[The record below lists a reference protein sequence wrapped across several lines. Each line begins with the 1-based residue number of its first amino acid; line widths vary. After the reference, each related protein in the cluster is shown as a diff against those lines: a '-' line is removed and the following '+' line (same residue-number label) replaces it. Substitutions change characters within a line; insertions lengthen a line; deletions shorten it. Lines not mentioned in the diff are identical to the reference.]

1 MEAIGKGIQSLLGIG
16 PDTQA
21 KIFYSVIAIV
31 IIWILRIIAVKTA
44 FRHTEDLRSRY
55 RWQKSSGYIAAFVI
69 LIVVGR
75 IWIEG
80 LQSLVTYLGLLSAGV
95 AIALRDPIMN
105 LAAWLFIL
113 WRRPFELGDRIQIG
127 EHAGDVIDQR
137 VFQFTLAEIGNWVDA
152 DQSTGRIIHIPNG
165 MIFTQMQANYSKG
178 FQYIWNEIP
187 VLITFESNWKKAKQI
202 LLEIAQEHSE
212 HLSKSAEERVKAAA
226 RRYLIIYKTLTPIVY
241 TGVKDSGVMLTIRYL
256 CEPRKRRG
264 TSQSIWEDVLE
275 EFARQDDIALAY
287 PTTRIYSE
295 FYEGRK
301 EGKQKTSSNNNIPE

>member
-1 MEAIGKGIQSLLGIG
+1 METVVNWIQHWIGIG
-16 PDTQA
+16 PETQA
-21 KIFYSVIAIV
+21 KLFYSIIAIV
-31 IIWILRIIAVKTA
+31 IIWILRIIAVKAT
-44 FRHTEDLRSRY
+44 FKRTEDPHSRY
-55 RWQKSSGYIAAFVI
+55 RWQKISGYIAAFI
-69 LIVVGR
+69 TIITVGR

-127 EHAGDVIDQR
+127 PHAGDVIDQR

-165 MIFTQMQANYSKG
+165 KIFTEMQANYSKG
-178 FQYIWNEIP
+178 FQYIWNEVP
-187 VLITFESNWKKAKQI
+187 VLITFESNWKKAREI
-202 LLEIAQEHSE
+202 LLEIAQRHSQ
-212 HLSKSAEERVKAAA
+212 HLSESAQERVKAAA
-226 RRYLIIYKTLTPIVY
+226 RRYLILYTTLTPIVY
-241 TGVKDSGVMLTIRYL
+241 TSVRDSGVILTIRYL

-264 TSQSIWEDVLE
+264 TSHAIWEDVLE
-275 EFARQDDIALAY
+275 RFAEHEDIALAY

-295 FYEGRK
+295 FYEGSK
-301 EGKQKTSSNNNIPE
+301 ASPEKNTTPE